1 MNTFNFPNLNKSLAF
16 LVALMLTTAASTA
29 MAASIKD
36 ISEHPVGERSIKSV
50 RAINERTKPVGKV
63 CLEGEE
69 CQQGTVTAKVETQVS
84 QPAAPKAPRDGAQ
97 VVQAACF
104 GCHGTGAAGAPVM
117 GQPIWQELAAKG
129 VDELLKNALAGKGAM
144 PPKGMCMDCSD
155 KEIKAAIEHMIAQ

>member
-16 LVALMLTTAASTA
+16 LVALLLTVAASTT

-36 ISEHPVGERSIKSV
+36 ISQYPVGERSIKSV

-69 CQQGTVTAKVETQVS
+69 CQQETVAAKAEVHIS

-97 VVQAACF
+97 VVQSACF
-104 GCHGTGAAGAPVM
+104 GCHGTGAAGAPVI

-129 VDELLKNALAGKGAM
+129 MDELLKNALGGKGAM
-144 PPKGMCMDCSD
+144 PPKGLCMDCSD
-155 KEIKAAIEHMIAQ
+155 NEIKVAIEYMIAQ